1 MKKLFFAVIIN
12 CLIVLS
18 ACTGK
23 CDNAPTTSNSTTEI
37 VMENILNRRS
47 IRDYKPNQVSMDTI
61 DTILKA
67 AINAPSARNH
77 QPWEV
82 RVIRDAELLSSIKA
96 INGNAFHNAP
106 MVIVVA
112 YDKNNPYGAFDC
124 GLLTQNIL
132 LSAESFDL
140 GTCVLGNF
148 ARALNSGTPEANE
161 IVKLLDFSEG
171 YEIIVGVEM
180 GYKNEYPDAKPRETN
195 KVRVL

>member
-1 MKKLFFAVIIN
+1 MKKLFFTVIIG
-12 CLIVLS
+12 VLVVLP

-23 CDNAPTTSNSTTEI
+23 CDTAPTSASTTEI
-37 VMENILNRRS
+37 VVENILSRRS
-47 IRDYKPNQVSMDTI
+47 IRDYKPNQISMDTI
-61 DTILKA
+61 NTILKA

-77 QPWEV
+77 QPWEL
-82 RVIRDAELLSSIKA
+82 RVIREAELLSSIKA
-96 INGNAFHNAP
+96 INENAFHDAP

-148 ARALNSGTPEANE
+148 ARALNSGSPEANE

-171 YEIIVGVEM
+171 YEIIVGIEL
-180 GYKNEYPDAKPRETN
+180 GHKNQFPEAKSRNED
-195 KVRVL
+195 KVRVF